1 MSTASGAPRHARH
14 YRDALIHPEVVM
26 QARRVVTGHASDG
39 KSVFVSDETIKPVS
53 LALLPGAEF
62 HQLWARDATA
72 SIPDD
77 TTTTPHPSY
86 FPAVGGFRFGFF
98 TLGPESVAS
107 PADIDIE
114 AALQELSEKLPG
126 MAEVMEPEHP
136 GMHTTDTIDL
146 DIVISGEVWLELD
159 DAAEV
164 QLRAG
169 DSVIQNGT
177 RHAWHN
183 RSSQPCT
190 VAVAIIGAAR
200 TSR

>member
-1 MSTASGAPRHARH
+1 
-14 YRDALIHPEVVM
+14 M
-26 QARRVVTGHASDG
+26 QARRVVTGHAPNG
-39 KSVFVSDETIKPVS
+39 KSVFVSDETIEPVT
-53 LALLPGAEF
+53 LTLLPGAEF
-62 HQLWARDATA
+62 HQLWARDTTA

-77 TTTTPHPSY
+77 ITTTPRPAY
-86 FPAVGGFRFGFF
+86 FPAVGGLRFGFF

-114 AALQELSEKLPG
+114 AALNELSEKLPG
-126 MAEVMEPEHP
+126 MAEAMEPEHP
-136 GMHTTDTIDL
+136 GMHTTDTIDF

-159 DAAEV
+159 DGAEV
-164 QLRAG
+164 ELRAG

-190 VAVAIIGAAR
+190 VAIAIIGAAR
-200 TSR
+200 TPT